1 MAASPKQT
9 FSFPLPTRF
18 SSLRPTVIFFL
29 LAFLITWAFF
39 IPAVTIVP
47 EDLQIIFIILG
58 AFGPL
63 LSAVVTIR
71 VSYGSSVLKQWLRTI
86 FKVRIP
92 WYLYL
97 LGMFVL
103 PIGIGLLQLL
113 VYLGLGGELDL
124 SEAQP
129 WFMYLFSLIPTALL
143 SGGNEEPGWRGFAL
157 PALLERFKPVAATL
171 ILGFFHAAWHLP
183 LMNYYD
189 TSFLWYLFNVLP
201 LTFLLN
207 WFYLISRWSVL
218 PVMFLHAGTNVIG
231 NFIPTPM
238 VLLGGF
244 GDSTVLRAIVYWLI
258 ALTLILAT
266 RGRLGL
272 EIESTQQAGGLKERM

>member
-1 MAASPKQT
+1 V
-9 FSFPLPTRF
+9 L
-18 SSLRPTVIFFL
+18 FFL
-29 LAFLITWAFF
+29 LAFLITWSFF
-39 IPAVTIVP
+39 IPAVTIIP

-63 LSAVVTIR
+63 LSAVISIR
-71 VSYGSSVLKQWLRTI
+71 ISYGSSVLKDWLRTI

-103 PIGIGLLQLL
+103 PIGVGLLQLL
-113 VYLGLGGELDL
+113 VYLGLGGELDF

-157 PALLERFKPVAATL
+157 PALLERFKPWATTL

-183 LMNYYD
+183 LMNYYG
-189 TSFLWYLFNVLP
+189 TNFLWYLLNVLP
-201 LTFLLN
+201 LTFFLN
-207 WFYLISRWSVL
+207 WFYLISRWSAW

-231 NFIPTPM
+231 SFLPTPREVLGGLGDFM
-238 VLLGGF
+238 VLRG
-244 GDSTVLRAIVYWLI
+244 IVYWLI
-258 ALTLILAT
+258 ALAIIFTT
-266 RGRLGL
+266 RGQLGL
-272 EIESTQQAGGLKERM
+272 QLLDDREPG